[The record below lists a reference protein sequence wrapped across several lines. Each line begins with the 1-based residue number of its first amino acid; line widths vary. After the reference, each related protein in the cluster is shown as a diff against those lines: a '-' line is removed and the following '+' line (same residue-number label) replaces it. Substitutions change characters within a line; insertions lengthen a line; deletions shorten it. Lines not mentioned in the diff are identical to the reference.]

1 MDLNLTEEQKLIQKM
16 AREFAIRELEPI
28 ASKLDELGK
37 PPVEQFRKLGELGF
51 LGFMVPPEYGGSRA
65 DTVSYVLAVEELS
78 RVCASTGIMVAIQ
91 NSLVCQPIALF
102 GTEEQRRRYLPDL
115 ASGKAIGAF
124 ALTEP
129 EAGSDAASIRT
140 RAVKDGDYYVISGL
154 KHFITNGAIADVV
167 IVFATV
173 DPSLRHKGIT
183 AFIVEKGTPGFRV
196 GREENKMGIRATNTS
211 ELIFEECRIP
221 ASNRLGQEGEGFRIA
236 LMMLDSGRIGVAAQA
251 VGIARRAY
259 EEALKYARTRQ
270 QFGQPIAQFQAIQ
283 WMLADM
289 ATRIEAAR
297 LLTIKAALKKDS
309 GERYTKEAA
318 MAKLFAS
325 ETAVWVT
332 DRAVQIHGGYGY
344 MKEYVVERLYR
355 DAKITEIY
363 EGTNEIQR
371 LVIANQ
377 ILQESAASF

>member
-1 MDLNLTEEQKLIQKM
+1 MDLNLTEEQKLIQEK
-16 AREFAIRELEPI
+16 AREFARKELEPI

-37 PPVEQFRKLGELGF
+37 PPIEQFRKLGELGF
-51 LGFMVPPEYGGSRA
+51 LGLMVPEEYGGSKT
-65 DTVSYVLAVEELS
+65 DTVSYVLVIEELS
-78 RVCASTGIMVAIQ
+78 RACASTGIMVAIQ

-102 GTEEQRRRYLPDL
+102 GTEEQKKRYLPDL

-140 RAVKDGDYYVISGL
+140 RAVRDGDYYVISGL
-154 KHFITNGAIADVV
+154 KHFITNGSIADVA

-183 AFIVEKGTPGFRV
+183 AFIVEKGTPGFRP

-211 ELIFEECRIP
+211 ELIFEECRVP
-221 ASNRLGQEGEGFRIA
+221 VSNRLGQEGEGFKIA

-259 EEALKYARTRQ
+259 EEALKYAKSRQ

-283 WMLADM
+283 WMLVDM

-297 LLTIKAALKKDS
+297 LLTIKAALKKDA

-332 DRAVQIHGGYGY
+332 DRAIQIHGGYGY

-377 ILQESAASF
+377 ILQESLP

>member
-1 MDLNLTEEQKLIQKM
+1 MDLNLTEEQKLIQEK
-16 AREFAIRELEPI
+16 AREFASKELEPI

-37 PPVEQFRKLGELGF
+37 PPIEQFRKLGELGF
-51 LGFMVPPEYGGSRA
+51 LGLMVPEEYGGSKA
-65 DTVSYVLAVEELS
+65 DTVSYVLVIEELS

-102 GTEEQRRRYLPDL
+102 GTEEQKRRYLPDL

-140 RAVKDGDYYVISGL
+140 RAVRDGDYYVISGL
-154 KHFITNGAIADVV
+154 KHFITNGSIADVV

-183 AFIVEKGTPGFRV
+183 AFIVEKGTPGFRP

-211 ELIFEECRIP
+211 ELIFEECRVP
-221 ASNRLGQEGEGFRIA
+221 VSNRLGQEGEGFKIA

-259 EEALKYARTRQ
+259 EEALKYAKSRQ

-283 WMLADM
+283 WMLVDM

-325 ETAVWVT
+325 EMAVWVT
-332 DRAVQIHGGYGY
+332 DRAIQIHGGYGY

-377 ILQESAASF
+377 ILQESLP

>member
-1 MDLNLTEEQKLIQKM
+1 MDLNLTEEQKLIQEK
-16 AREFAIRELEPI
+16 AREFARKELEPI

-37 PPVEQFRKLGELGF
+37 PPIEQFRKLGELGF
-51 LGFMVPPEYGGSRA
+51 LGLMVPEEYGGSKT
-65 DTVSYVLAVEELS
+65 DTVSYVLVIEELS
-78 RVCASTGIMVAIQ
+78 RACASTGIMVAIQ

-102 GTEEQRRRYLPDL
+102 GTEEQKRRYLPGL

-140 RAVKDGDYYVISGL
+140 RAVRDGDYYVISGL
-154 KHFITNGAIADVV
+154 KHFITNGSIADVA

-183 AFIVEKGTPGFRV
+183 AFIVEKGTPGFRP

-211 ELIFEECRIP
+211 ELIFEECRVP
-221 ASNRLGQEGEGFRIA
+221 VSNRLGQEGEGFKIA

-259 EEALKYARTRQ
+259 EEALKYAKSRQ

-283 WMLADM
+283 WMLVDM

-297 LLTIKAALKKDS
+297 LLTIKAALKKDT

-332 DRAVQIHGGYGY
+332 DRAIQIHGGYGY

-377 ILQESAASF
+377 ILQESLP

>member
-1 MDLNLTEEQKLIQKM
+1 MDLNLTEEQKLIQEK
-16 AREFAIRELEPI
+16 AREFASKELEPI
-28 ASKLDELGK
+28 ASKLDELAK
-37 PPVEQFRKLGELGF
+37 PPIEQFRKLGELGF
-51 LGFMVPPEYGGSRA
+51 LGLMVPEEYGGSKA
-65 DTVSYVLAVEELS
+65 DTVSYVLVIEELS
-78 RVCASTGIMVAIQ
+78 RACASTGIMVSIQ

-102 GTEEQRRRYLPDL
+102 GTEEQKKRYLPGL

-129 EAGSDAASIRT
+129 EAGSDAAAIRT
-140 RAVKDGDYYVISGL
+140 RAVRDGDYYVISGL
-154 KHFITNGAIADVV
+154 KHFITNGSIADVV

-183 AFIVEKGTPGFRV
+183 AFIVEKGTPGFRP
-196 GREENKMGIRATNTS
+196 GREENKMGIRAANTS
-211 ELIFEECRIP
+211 ELIFEECRVP
-221 ASNRLGQEGEGFRIA
+221 VSNRLGQEGEGFKIA

-259 EEALKYARTRQ
+259 EEALKYAKSRQ

-283 WMLADM
+283 WMLVDM

-297 LLTIKAALKKDS
+297 LLTLKAALKKDA

-332 DRAVQIHGGYGY
+332 DRAIQIHGGYGY

-363 EGTNEIQR
+363 EGTSEIQR

-377 ILQESAASF
+377 ILQEGVL

>member
-1 MDLNLTEEQKLIQKM
+1 MDLNLTPEQKLIQEK
-16 AREFAIRELEPI
+16 AREFASKELEPI

-37 PPVEQFRKLGELGF
+37 PPIEQFRKLGELGF
-51 LGFMVPPEYGGSRA
+51 LGLMVPEEYGGSKA
-65 DTVSYVLAVEELS
+65 DTVSYVLVIEELS

-102 GTEEQRRRYLPDL
+102 GTEEQKRRYLPDL

-140 RAVKDGDYYVISGL
+140 RAVRDGDYYVISGL
-154 KHFITNGAIADVV
+154 KHFITNGSIADVV

-183 AFIVEKGTPGFRV
+183 AFIVEKGTPGFRP

-211 ELIFEECRIP
+211 ELIFEECRVP
-221 ASNRLGQEGEGFRIA
+221 ASNRLGQEGEGFKIA

-259 EEALKYARTRQ
+259 EEALKYAKSRQ

-283 WMLADM
+283 WMLVDM

-325 ETAVWVT
+325 EMAVWVT
-332 DRAVQIHGGYGY
+332 DRAIQIHGGYGY

-377 ILQESAASF
+377 ILQESLP

>member
-1 MDLNLTEEQKLIQKM
+1 MDLNLTPEQKLIQEK
-16 AREFAIRELEPI
+16 AREFASKELEPI

-51 LGFMVPPEYGGSRA
+51 LGLMVPEEYGGSKT
-65 DTVSYVLAVEELS
+65 DTVSYVLVIEELS
-78 RVCASTGIMVAIQ
+78 RACASTGIMVAIQ
-91 NSLVCQPIALF
+91 NSLVCQPIAIF
-102 GTEEQRRRYLPDL
+102 GTEEQKRRYLPSL
-115 ASGKAIGAF
+115 ATGKAIGAF

-140 RAVKDGDYYVISGL
+140 RAVRDGDYYVISGL
-154 KHFITNGAIADVV
+154 KHFITNGSIADVV

-183 AFIVEKGTPGFRV
+183 AFIVEKGTPGFRP

-211 ELIFEECRIP
+211 ELIFEECRVP
-221 ASNRLGQEGEGFRIA
+221 VSNRLGQEGEGFKIA

-259 EEALKYARTRQ
+259 EEALKYAKSRQ

-283 WMLADM
+283 WMLVDM

-332 DRAVQIHGGYGY
+332 DRAIQIHGGYGY

-377 ILQESAASF
+377 ILQESAL

>member
-1 MDLNLTEEQKLIQKM
+1 MDLNLTEEQKLIQEK
-16 AREFAIRELEPI
+16 AREFARKELEPI

-37 PPVEQFRKLGELGF
+37 PPIEQFRKLGELGF
-51 LGFMVPPEYGGSRA
+51 LGFMVPEEYGGSKT
-65 DTVSYVLAVEELS
+65 DTVSYVLVIEELS
-78 RVCASTGIMVAIQ
+78 RACASTGIMVAIQ

-102 GTEEQRRRYLPDL
+102 GTEEQKRRYLPGL

-140 RAVKDGDYYVISGL
+140 RAVRDGDYYVISGL
-154 KHFITNGAIADVV
+154 KHFITNGSIADVV

-183 AFIVEKGTPGFRV
+183 AFIVEKGTPGFRP
-196 GREENKMGIRATNTS
+196 GRDENKMGIRATNTS
-211 ELIFEECRIP
+211 ELIFEECRVP
-221 ASNRLGQEGEGFRIA
+221 ASNRLGQEGEGFKIA

-259 EEALKYARTRQ
+259 EEALKYAKSRQ

-283 WMLADM
+283 WMLVDM

-297 LLTIKAALKKDS
+297 LLTIKAALKKDA

-332 DRAVQIHGGYGY
+332 DRAIQIHGGYGY

-377 ILQESAASF
+377 ILQESLP

>member
-1 MDLNLTEEQKLIQKM
+1 MDLNLTEEQKLIQEK
-16 AREFAIRELEPI
+16 AREFASKELEPI

-37 PPVEQFRKLGELGF
+37 PPIEQFRKLGELGF
-51 LGFMVPPEYGGSRA
+51 LGLMVPEEYGGSKA
-65 DTVSYVLAVEELS
+65 DTVSYVLVIEELS

-102 GTEEQRRRYLPDL
+102 GTEEQKRRYLPDL

-140 RAVKDGDYYVISGL
+140 RAVRDGDYYVISGL
-154 KHFITNGAIADVV
+154 KHFITNGSIADVV

-183 AFIVEKGTPGFRV
+183 AFIVEKGTPGFKP

-211 ELIFEECRIP
+211 ELIFEECRVP
-221 ASNRLGQEGEGFRIA
+221 ASNRLGQEGEGFKIA

-259 EEALKYARTRQ
+259 EEALKYAKSRQ

-283 WMLADM
+283 WMLVDM

-325 ETAVWVT
+325 EMAVWVT
-332 DRAVQIHGGYGY
+332 DRAIQIHGGYGY

-377 ILQESAASF
+377 ILQESLP

>member
-1 MDLNLTEEQKLIQKM
+1 MDLNLTEEQKLIQEK
-16 AREFAIRELEPI
+16 AREFASKELEPI

-37 PPVEQFRKLGELGF
+37 PPIEQFRKLGELGF
-51 LGFMVPPEYGGSRA
+51 LGLMVPEEYGGSKA
-65 DTVSYVLAVEELS
+65 DTVSYVLVIEELS

-102 GTEEQRRRYLPDL
+102 GTEEQKRRYLPDL

-140 RAVKDGDYYVISGL
+140 RAVRDGDYYVISGL
-154 KHFITNGAIADVV
+154 KHFITNGSIADVV

-183 AFIVEKGTPGFRV
+183 AFIVEKGTPGFKP

-211 ELIFEECRIP
+211 ELIFEECRVP
-221 ASNRLGQEGEGFRIA
+221 VSNRLGQEGEGFKIA

-259 EEALKYARTRQ
+259 EEALKYAKSRQ

-283 WMLADM
+283 WMLVDM

-325 ETAVWVT
+325 EMAVWVT
-332 DRAVQIHGGYGY
+332 DRAIQIHGGYGY

-377 ILQESAASF
+377 ILQESLP

>member
-1 MDLNLTEEQKLIQKM
+1 MDLNLTEEQKLIQEK
-16 AREFAIRELEPI
+16 AREFARKELEPI

-37 PPVEQFRKLGELGF
+37 PPIEQFRKLGELGF
-51 LGFMVPPEYGGSRA
+51 LGLMVPEEYGGSKT
-65 DTVSYVLAVEELS
+65 DTVSYVLVIEELS
-78 RVCASTGIMVAIQ
+78 RACASTGIMVAIQ

-102 GTEEQRRRYLPDL
+102 GTEEQKRRYLPGL

-140 RAVKDGDYYVISGL
+140 RAVRDGDYYVISGL
-154 KHFITNGAIADVV
+154 KHFITNGSIADVA

-183 AFIVEKGTPGFRV
+183 AFIVEKGTPGFRP

-211 ELIFEECRIP
+211 ELIFEECRVP
-221 ASNRLGQEGEGFRIA
+221 ASNRLGQEGEGFKIA

-259 EEALKYARTRQ
+259 EEALKYAKSRQ

-283 WMLADM
+283 WMLVDM

-297 LLTIKAALKKDS
+297 LLTIKAALKKDT

-332 DRAVQIHGGYGY
+332 DRAIQIHGGYGY

-377 ILQESAASF
+377 ILQESLP

>member
-1 MDLNLTEEQKLIQKM
+1 MDLNLTEEQKLIQEK
-16 AREFAIRELEPI
+16 AREFARKELEPI

-37 PPVEQFRKLGELGF
+37 PPIEQFRKLGELGF
-51 LGFMVPPEYGGSRA
+51 LGFMVPEEYGGSKT
-65 DTVSYVLAVEELS
+65 DTVSYVLVIEELS
-78 RVCASTGIMVAIQ
+78 RACASTGIMVAIQ

-102 GTEEQRRRYLPDL
+102 GTEEQKRRYLPGL

-140 RAVKDGDYYVISGL
+140 RAVRDGDYYVISGL
-154 KHFITNGAIADVV
+154 KHFITNGSIADVV

-183 AFIVEKGTPGFRV
+183 AFIVEKGTPGFRP

-211 ELIFEECRIP
+211 ELIFEECRVP
-221 ASNRLGQEGEGFRIA
+221 ASNRLGQEGEGFKIA

-259 EEALKYARTRQ
+259 EEALKYAKSRQ

-283 WMLADM
+283 WMLVDM

-297 LLTIKAALKKDS
+297 LLTIKAALKKDA

-332 DRAVQIHGGYGY
+332 DRAIQIHGGYGY

-377 ILQESAASF
+377 ILQESLP

>member
-1 MDLNLTEEQKLIQKM
+1 MDLNLTEEQKLIQEK
-16 AREFAIRELEPI
+16 AREFARKELEPI

-37 PPVEQFRKLGELGF
+37 PPIEQFRKLGELGF
-51 LGFMVPPEYGGSRA
+51 LGFMVPEEYGGSKT
-65 DTVSYVLAVEELS
+65 DTVSYVLVIEELS
-78 RVCASTGIMVAIQ
+78 RACASTGIMVAIQ

-102 GTEEQRRRYLPDL
+102 GTEEQKRRYLPGL

-129 EAGSDAASIRT
+129 EAGSDAASIQT
-140 RAVKDGDYYVISGL
+140 RAVRDGDYYVISGL
-154 KHFITNGAIADVV
+154 KHFITNGSIADVV

-183 AFIVEKGTPGFRV
+183 AFIVEKGTPGFRP

-211 ELIFEECRIP
+211 ELIFEECRVP
-221 ASNRLGQEGEGFRIA
+221 ASNRLGQEGEGFKIA

-259 EEALKYARTRQ
+259 EEALKYAKSRQ

-283 WMLADM
+283 WMLVDM

-297 LLTIKAALKKDS
+297 LLTIKAALKKDA

-332 DRAVQIHGGYGY
+332 DRAIQIHGGYGY

-377 ILQESAASF
+377 ILQESLP

>member
-1 MDLNLTEEQKLIQKM
+1 MDLNLTEEQKLIQEK
-16 AREFAIRELEPI
+16 AREFASKELEPI

-37 PPVEQFRKLGELGF
+37 PPIEQFRKLGELGF
-51 LGFMVPPEYGGSRA
+51 LGLMVPEEYGGSKA
-65 DTVSYVLAVEELS
+65 DTVSYVLVIEELS

-91 NSLVCQPIALF
+91 NSLVCQPIAIF
-102 GTEEQRRRYLPDL
+102 GTEEQKRRYLPSL

-140 RAVKDGDYYVISGL
+140 RAVRDGDYYVISGL
-154 KHFITNGAIADVV
+154 KHFITNGSIADVV

-183 AFIVEKGTPGFRV
+183 AFIVEKGTPGFRP

-211 ELIFEECRIP
+211 ELIFEECRVP
-221 ASNRLGQEGEGFRIA
+221 ASNRLGQEGEGFKIA

-259 EEALKYARTRQ
+259 EEALKYAKSRQ

-283 WMLADM
+283 WMLVDM

-325 ETAVWVT
+325 EMAVWVT
-332 DRAVQIHGGYGY
+332 DRAIQIHGGYGY

-377 ILQESAASF
+377 ILQESAL

>member
-1 MDLNLTEEQKLIQKM
+1 MDLNLTEEHKLIQK
-16 AREFAIRELEPI
+16 RVKEFACNELEPI

-37 PPVEQFRKLGELGF
+37 PPLEQFRKLGELGF
-51 LGFMVPPEYGGSRA
+51 LGLMVPPEYGGTKA
-65 DTVSYVLAVEELS
+65 DTVSYVLVVEELS

-102 GTEEQRRRYLPDL
+102 GTEDQKKRYLPDL
-115 ASGKAIGAF
+115 ASGRAIGAF

-154 KHFITNGAIADVV
+154 KHFITNGTIADVV
-167 IVFATV
+167 IVFATI
-173 DPSLRHKGIT
+173 DPALRHKGIT
-183 AFIVEKGTPGFRV
+183 AFIVEKGTPGFKV
-196 GREENKMGIRATNTS
+196 GREDDKMGIRGTNTS
-211 ELIFEECRIP
+211 ELIFEDCRIP
-221 ASNRLGQEGEGFRIA
+221 VSNRLGQEGEGFKIA

-259 EEALKYARTRQ
+259 EEALKYAKTRQ

-283 WMLADM
+283 WMLVDM

-297 LLTIKAALKKDS
+297 LLTLKAALKKDA

-332 DRAVQIHGGYGY
+332 NKAVQIHGGYGY

-377 ILQESAASF
+377 LLQESLP

>member
-1 MDLNLTEEQKLIQKM
+1 MDLNLTEEQKLIQKT
-16 AREFAIRELEPI
+16 ARDFACNELEPI

-51 LGFMVPPEYGGSRA
+51 LGLMVPPEYGGNKV
-65 DTVSYVLAVEELS
+65 DTVSFALVVEELS
-78 RVCASTGIMVAIQ
+78 RVCASTGIMLAIH

-102 GTEEQRRRYLPDL
+102 GTEEQKRRYLPDL

-140 RAVKDGDYYVISGL
+140 RAVKDGDYYVLSGF
-154 KHFITNGAIADVV
+154 KHFITNGTIADVV

-183 AFIVEKGTPGFRV
+183 AFIVEKGMPGFRV
-196 GREENKMGIRATNTS
+196 GREDNKMGIRAASTS
-211 ELIFEECRIP
+211 ELIFEECRVP
-221 ASNRLGQEGEGFRIA
+221 ASNRLGQEGEGFKIA

-259 EEALKYARTRQ
+259 EEALKFAKVRQ

-297 LLTIKAALKKDS
+297 LLTIKAALKKDA

-332 DRAVQIHGGYGY
+332 SKAVQIHGGYGY

-363 EGTNEIQR
+363 EGTSEIQR

-377 ILQESAASF
+377 ILQESIP

>member
-1 MDLNLTEEQKLIQKM
+1 MDLNLTPEQKLIQEK
-16 AREFAIRELEPI
+16 AREFASKELEPI

-51 LGFMVPPEYGGSRA
+51 LGLMVPEEYGGSKA
-65 DTVSYVLAVEELS
+65 DTVSYVLVIEELS

-102 GTEEQRRRYLPDL
+102 GTEEQKRRYLPDL

-140 RAVKDGDYYVISGL
+140 RAVRDGDYYVISGL
-154 KHFITNGAIADVV
+154 KHFITNGSIADVV

-183 AFIVEKGTPGFRV
+183 AFIVEKGTPGFKP

-211 ELIFEECRIP
+211 ELIFEECRVP
-221 ASNRLGQEGEGFRIA
+221 VSNRLGQEGEGFKIA

-259 EEALKYARTRQ
+259 EEALKYAKSRQ

-283 WMLADM
+283 WMLVDM

-325 ETAVWVT
+325 EMAVWVT
-332 DRAVQIHGGYGY
+332 DRAIQIHGGYGY

-377 ILQESAASF
+377 ILQESLP